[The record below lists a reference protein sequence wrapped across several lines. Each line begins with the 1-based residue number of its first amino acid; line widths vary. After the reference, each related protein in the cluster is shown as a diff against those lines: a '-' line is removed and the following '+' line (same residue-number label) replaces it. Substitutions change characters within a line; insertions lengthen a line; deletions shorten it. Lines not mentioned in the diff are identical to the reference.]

1 MVYRCFL
8 FLMCVNVIA
17 AVAKVQAAEPEYY
30 SADAYSVTSSLTSTS
45 GVEFSAEASERCVR
59 RALSAITSYFFN
71 DAVQAYNLKN
81 VSVQGTG
88 NQVVESR
95 RQAVRNRSVERH
107 YLIDAKY
114 SVDVL
119 DDGAVLTWSYK
130 I

>member
-1 MVYRCFL
+1 
-8 FLMCVNVIA
+8 MCVNLIA
-17 AVAKVQAAEPEYY
+17 AVAKVQAAEPELSFVDSGSVSSMLAISGAQDS
-30 SADAYSVTSSLTSTS
+30 SAR
-45 GVEFSAEASERCVR
+45 ASERCVR

-71 DAVQAYNLKN
+71 DAIQAYNLRETVKEN
-81 VSVQGTG
+81 IG
-88 NQVVESR
+88 NEIADSR
-95 RQAVRNRSVERH
+95 RQAAKIRGIERH